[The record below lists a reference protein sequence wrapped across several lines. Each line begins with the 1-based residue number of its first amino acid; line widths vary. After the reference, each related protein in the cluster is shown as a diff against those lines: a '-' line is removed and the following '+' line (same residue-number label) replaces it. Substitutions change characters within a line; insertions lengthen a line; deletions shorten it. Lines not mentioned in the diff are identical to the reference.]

1 MQLVITKYFRSEEV
15 PAVPPVPVGIV
26 DKNSLQEAK

>member
-1 MQLVITKYFRSEEV
+1 MIAKYFRGEEV
-15 PAVPPVPVGIV
+15 PAVLPVPVGIV